1 MPLVSWSDRY
11 ATGIREIDAQHQT
24 LFQAVN
30 DLHDGLMAGKGKE
43 SIDKTLDFLVKYT
56 QSHFQSEEAFM
67 QQQGFDGLAA
77 HRTEHQMLL
86 EEVAVFREQY
96 TRNAG
101 SVRPMEVARFL
112 GDWLTHHIQRMDLQ
126 YVAFVQKQG

>member
-11 ATGIREIDAQHQT
+11 ATGIPEIDAQHQT

-30 DLHDGLMAGKGKE
+30 DLHDGLMAGKGKA
-43 SIDKTLDFLVKYT
+43 SIDKTLDFLVQYT
-56 QSHFQSEEAFM
+56 QSHFQSEETFM
-67 QQQGFDGLAA
+67 QQQGFEGLAA
-77 HRTEHQMLL
+77 HRTEHKMLL

-96 TRNAG
+96 TRNAAT
-101 SVRPMEVARFL
+101 VRPMEVARFL

-126 YVAFVQKQG
+126 YVAFVQKKG